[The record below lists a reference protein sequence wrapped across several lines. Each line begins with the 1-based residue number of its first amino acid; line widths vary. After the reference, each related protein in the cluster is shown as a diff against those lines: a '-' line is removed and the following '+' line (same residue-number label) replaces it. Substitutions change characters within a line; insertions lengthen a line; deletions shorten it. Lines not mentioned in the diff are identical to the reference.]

1 MSQQTT
7 QAPIKRALR
16 INEFCAAYGVSRSS
30 AYLMIRDGRLR
41 TVLLAGRRL
50 VPTDS
55 AEALIRVRSAS
66 SAEV

>member
-7 QAPIKRALR
+7 QALPKRALR